1 MDCEDFH
8 SVLEVLKPD
17 ELQRLTVLE
26 IINARGSLDLFKVSN
41 AFPKL
46 ESLEIYY
53 STSVHVSFKENF
65 QFPNLKKL
73 IIYDTELSGAASE
86 TILAGC
92 PKIVTLTL
100 AHCEEVTDEI
110 FGQILEKNPLK
121 DCRELSILFAP
132 QLSSDTLR
140 YIITCLDKYDFYVYT
155 NVPRNIGLSLVLIN
169 AIFDKQN

>member
-1 MDCEDFH
+1 
-8 SVLEVLKPD
+8 
-17 ELQRLTVLE
+17 
-26 IINARGSLDLFKVSN
+26 
-41 AFPKL
+41 
-46 ESLEIYY
+46 
-53 STSVHVSFKENF
+53 
-65 QFPNLKKL
+65 L

-140 YIITCLDKYDFYVYT
+140 YIITCLDKYDFM
-155 NVPRNIGLSLVLIN
+155 LC
-169 AIFDKQN
+169 